1 MVPRATR
8 LSIATAT
15 GGILVDSAASNNVA
29 LTLTSRGPGWGSGLQ
44 LLNTS
49 ATTGRN
55 YGLYAGGDGS
65 LRVVDATAGADRLR
79 IDPDGRVGIGKAPSA
94 AYKVDVAGTIN
105 AADVH
110 KNGSSV
116 VSSQWVDAGGSIS
129 YGGNVGVGLSNP
141 QRALSVNAALN
152 VDQANA
158 NNGAVN
164 PGITFGSASGEGI
177 ASKRTAGGNQF
188 GLDLYTGSTV
198 RLSITNG
205 GNVAIGSNLNVAGQL
220 RWGNSVANPDSIE
233 LGAPNSATPGGG
245 GTPFIDFHFRD
256 RTEDFNTRIINDENG
271 RLSIVG
277 NLNVTGHI
285 ASRVFTTAP
294 GTLHVQPQDGTT
306 EGGEITLLGAGSN
319 GHATIDNYAGSFR
332 VITQG
337 AERLRVSSNG
347 NVGIGAGRLRVSESD
362 GPQTSGVLELANAAK
377 TNYVFTDGPSG
388 HLHARTDSQA
398 NHVLLQAGGT
408 QGNVGIGMAN
418 PQAKLHIS
426 SGEPQ
431 FRLES
436 TGDRALMQLAKGGAP
451 QWDFG
456 VGQRAG
462 NNDFWFGDMLAY
474 RMVLQKGTGNVGI
487 GTPNPRQRL
496 DVDGNIRWGNNWL
509 SLDQGG
515 SIELGGDNST
525 PGVGVPYIDFHFRG
539 LTQDFN
545 TRIINDENGRLS
557 IQANLNV
564 TGSATKP
571 GGGFWTA
578 ASDVRL
584 KKSVRSLKGA
594 LEKLLRLRGVS
605 FEWKDPQQQ
614 GNLTGEQMGLV
625 AQEVEEVFPEWIDTD
640 SSGYKIITVRGF
652 EALAVEAFKQLRAEN
667 DELRARI
674 EALEPA

>member
-1 MVPRATR
+1 MTWWINGNDNTDLSKGNWFLGTR
-8 LSIATAT
+8 INQPLIIKTNQQADNSEKVRI
-15 GGILVDSAASNNVA
+15 N
-29 LTLTSRGPGWGSGLQ
+29 P
-44 LLNTS
+44 
-49 ATTGRN
+49 
-55 YGLYAGGDGS
+55 DGS
-65 LRVVDATAGADRLR
+65 
-79 IDPDGRVGIGKAPSA
+79 VGIGKAPA
-94 AYKVDVAGTIN
+94 VGTPYKLDVAGAIN
-105 AADVH
+105 ATDIH
-110 KNGSSV
+110 KDGAPLSV
-116 VSSQWVDAGGSIS
+116 SQWDDVPDGIGYAGGKVDI
-129 YGGNVGVGLSNP
+129 GGGL
-141 QRALSVNAALN
+141 
-152 VDQANA
+152 
-158 NNGAVN
+158 
-164 PGITFGSASGEGI
+164 
-177 ASKRTAGGNQF
+177 K
-188 GLDLYTGSTV
+188 
-198 RLSITNG
+198 
-205 GNVAIGSNLNVAGQL
+205 VAGQL

-233 LGAPNSATPGGG
+233 LGAPDGSTPGGG
-245 GTPFIDFHFRD
+245 GTPFIDFHFMD
-256 RTEDFNTRIINDENG
+256 RTEDYNTRIINDENG

-277 NLNVTGHI
+277 NLNVAGHI
-285 ASRVFTTAP
+285 TSRVFTTAP

-319 GHATIDNYAGSFR
+319 GHATIDNYGGSFR

-347 NVGIGAGRLRVSESD
+347 NVGIGSGRLRVSESD
-362 GPQTSGVLELANAAK
+362 GPQSSGVLELANATKA
-377 TNYVFTDGPSG
+377 NYVFTDGPSG
-388 HLHARTDSQA
+388 HLHVRTDTQA

-436 TGDRALMQLAKGGAP
+436 TGDRALVQLAKGGAA

-462 NNDFWFGDMLAY
+462 NNDFWFGDMVAY
-474 RMVLQKGTGNVGI
+474 RMVLQKGTGNVGV
-487 GTPNPRQRL
+487 GTPNPRQKL

-509 SLDQGG
+509 STDQGG
-515 SIELGGDNST
+515 SIELGGDSST

-594 LEKLLRLRGVS
+594 LEKLSRLRGVS
-605 FEWKDPQQQ
+605 FEWRDPQEQ

-640 SSGYKIITVRGF
+640 PSGFKNMTLRGF